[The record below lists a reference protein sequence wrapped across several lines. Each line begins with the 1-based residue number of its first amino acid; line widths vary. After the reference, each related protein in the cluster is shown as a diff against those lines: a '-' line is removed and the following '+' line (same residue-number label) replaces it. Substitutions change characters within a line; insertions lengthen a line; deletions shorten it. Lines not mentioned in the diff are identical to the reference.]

1 MFSWFSLQSGI
12 RGGGYLSQIDA
23 LRGWAILLV
32 FFFHAWGISGGSTG
46 SEPSLWFSYVAAG
59 RTGVTLFFVISGFL
73 LSIPWL
79 RALRSSDVAMPS
91 LKNYYAARVLRIVPL
106 YYLAVFM
113 ACVVYGY
120 WNAGFKAFTFQFIG
134 FEIFPFSVVWW
145 TLVTEVQFYLVLP
158 LLIWLLASS
167 GKSRLFLLL
176 VLILW
181 GGVYITQVLNNP
193 SGEKIGSYLLTKSLF
208 GRLPAFLLGMLAA
221 WAFLGVRALPIF
233 QANWVRVLGAVIIL
247 LALFLNG
254 VVLRHTVLLGEWK
267 SESNWHEHH
276 IYEAILWSVVLLV
289 LVLTRPLFYR
299 VIANSVL
306 AVVGKLSY
314 SLYLWHVPI
323 LFYVIY
329 PTKERIGVGFSES
342 VLAYLLA
349 FAALLLSLMASLL
362 TYRFIELPGLNVK
375 RRLAI

>member
-46 SEPSLWFSYVAAG
+46 AEPSLWFSYVAAG

-79 RALRSSDVAMPS
+79 RAMQSPDVAMPS

-113 ACVVYGY
+113 ACVVSGS
-120 WNAGFKAFTFQFIG
+120 WGTGFKAFTFQFVG

-158 LLIWLLASS
+158 LLIWLLARE
-167 GKSRLFLLL
+167 GKSRLILLL

-181 GGVYITQVLNNP
+181 GGVYMTQVLHNP
-193 SGEKIGSYLLTKSLF
+193 SGEKISSYLLTKSLL

-221 WAFLGVRALPIF
+221 WIFLKARALPIF
-233 QANWVRVLGAVIIL
+233 SANWVRVLGAVAVL
-247 LALFLNG
+247 LALYVNG
-254 VVLRHTVLLGEWK
+254 VVLRHTVLLGEWQ

-289 LVLTRPLFYR
+289 LVLTRPLLYR

-342 VLAYLLA
+342 VLAYLLT
-349 FAALLLSLMASLL
+349 FAALLLSLIASLL

-375 RRLAI
+375 RRLPI

>member
-12 RGGGYLSQIDA
+12 RGGDYLSQIDA

-32 FFFHAWGISGGSTG
+32 FFFHAWGISGGSAG

-113 ACVVYGY
+113 ACVVSGY

-349 FAALLLSLMASLL
+349 FAALLLSLVASLL

>member
-12 RGGGYLSQIDA
+12 RGGDYLSQIDA

-32 FFFHAWGISGGSTG
+32 FFFHAWGISGGSAG

-59 RTGVTLFFVISGFL
+59 GTGVTLFFVISGFL

-79 RALRSSDVAMPS
+79 RAMQSPDVAMPS

-113 ACVVYGY
+113 ACVVSGY

-193 SGEKIGSYLLTKSLF
+193 SGEKIGSYLLTKSLL

-221 WAFLGVRALPIF
+221 WIFLKARALPIF
-233 QANWVRVLGAVIIL
+233 SANWVRVLGAVAVL
-247 LALFLNG
+247 LALYVNG
-254 VVLRHTVLLGEWK
+254 MVLRHTVLLGEWQ
-267 SESNWHEHH
+267 SESNWHEHN

-289 LVLTRPLFYR
+289 LVLTRPFFYQ

-323 LFYVIY
+323 LFYAIY
-329 PTKERIGVGFSES
+329 PMKERIGEGFSETI
-342 VLAYLLA
+342 LAYVLT
-349 FAALLLSLMASLL
+349 FVALLISLMASLL
-362 TYRFIELPGLNVK
+362 TYKCIELPGLNMK
-375 RRLAI
+375 RRLPI

>member
-32 FFFHAWGISGGSTG
+32 FFFHAWGISGGSTDA
-46 SEPSLWFSYVAAG
+46 EPSLWFSYVAAG

-79 RALRSSDVAMPS
+79 RAMQSPDVAMPS

-113 ACVVYGY
+113 ACVVSGS
-120 WNAGFKAFTFQFIG
+120 WGTGFKAFTFQFVG
-134 FEIFPFSVVWW
+134 FEISPFSVVWW
-145 TLVTEVQFYLVLP
+145 TLVTEIQFYLVLP
-158 LLIWLLASS
+158 LLIWLLAGG
-167 GKSRLFLLL
+167 GKRRLMFLL

-181 GGVYITQVLNNP
+181 AGFYITEVIYNP
-193 SGEKIGSYLLTKSLF
+193 SGEKFRSYLLTKSLL

-221 WAFLGVRALPIF
+221 WIFLKARALPIF
-233 QANWVRVLGAVIIL
+233 SANWVRVLGALAVM
-247 LALFLNG
+247 LALYVNG

-299 VIANSVL
+299 IITNSAL

-323 LFYVIY
+323 LFYVIH

-342 VLAYLLA
+342 VLAYLLS

-375 RRLAI
+375 RRLPI

>member
-32 FFFHAWGISGGSTG
+32 FFFHAWGVSGGSAG

-79 RALRSSDVAMPS
+79 RALTSADVTMPS

-113 ACVVYGY
+113 ACVVSGS
-120 WNAGFKAFTFQFIG
+120 WDAGFKAFTFQFVG

-158 LLIWLLASS
+158 LLIWLLASG

-181 GGVYITQVLNNP
+181 GGVYVTQVLHNA

-208 GRLPAFLLGMLAA
+208 GRLPAFLLGMVAA
-221 WAFLGVRALPIF
+221 WVFLGVRALPIF

-247 LALFLNG
+247 LALYVNG
-254 VVLRHTVLLGEWK
+254 VVLRHTVLLGGWE

-276 IYEAILWSVVLLV
+276 FFEAILWSVVLLV
-289 LVLTRPLFYR
+289 LVLTRPLFYW

-329 PTKERIGVGFSES
+329 PAKERLGVGFSES
-342 VLAYLLA
+342 LLAYLLT
-349 FAALLLSLMASLL
+349 FAALLLSLMVSLL

>member
-46 SEPSLWFSYVAAG
+46 AEPSLWFSYVAAG

-79 RALRSSDVAMPS
+79 RAMQSPDVAMPS

-113 ACVVYGY
+113 ACVVSGS
-120 WNAGFKAFTFQFIG
+120 WGTGFKAFTFQFVG

-145 TLVTEVQFYLVLP
+145 TLVTEIQFYLVLP
-158 LLIWLLASS
+158 LLIWLLASG
-167 GKSRLFLLL
+167 GKSRLILLL

-181 GGVYITQVLNNP
+181 GGVYMTQVLHNP
-193 SGEKIGSYLLTKSLF
+193 SGEKISSYLLTKSLL

-221 WAFLGVRALPIF
+221 WIFLKARALPIF
-233 QANWVRVLGAVIIL
+233 SANWVRVLGACSGTAS
-247 LALFLNG
+247 ALC
-254 VVLRHTVLLGEWK
+254 
-267 SESNWHEHH
+267 
-276 IYEAILWSVVLLV
+276 
-289 LVLTRPLFYR
+289 
-299 VIANSVL
+299 
-306 AVVGKLSY
+306 
-314 SLYLWHVPI
+314 
-323 LFYVIY
+323 
-329 PTKERIGVGFSES
+329 
-342 VLAYLLA
+342 
-349 FAALLLSLMASLL
+349 
-362 TYRFIELPGLNVK
+362 
-375 RRLAI
+375 

>member
-12 RGGGYLSQIDA
+12 RGGDYLSQVDA

-32 FFFHAWGISGGSTG
+32 FFFHAWGISGGSAG

-79 RALRSSDVAMPS
+79 RAMQSPNVAMPS
-91 LKNYYAARVLRIVPL
+91 LKNYYAARILRIVPL
-106 YYLAVFM
+106 YYLAVLM
-113 ACVVYGY
+113 ACVVSGS
-120 WNAGFKAFTFQFIG
+120 WSTGLKAFTFQFVG
-134 FEIFPFSVVWW
+134 FEVFPFSVVWW

-158 LLIWLLASS
+158 IFIWLLAGG
-167 GKSRLFLLL
+167 GKSRVILLL
-176 VLILW
+176 VLMLW
-181 GGVYITQVLNNP
+181 GSVYITQVLHNP

-221 WAFLGVRALPIF
+221 WVFLKAKALTILN
-233 QANWVRVLGAVIIL
+233 ANGVRVLGAVIIL
-247 LALFLNG
+247 LALFING
-254 VVLRHTVLLGEWK
+254 AVLRHTVLLGEWQ

-289 LVLTRPLFYR
+289 LVLTRPLFHR

-329 PTKERIGVGFSES
+329 PTKERIGEGFSETI
-342 VLAYLLA
+342 LAYVLT
-349 FAALLLSLMASLL
+349 FAALLVSLMASLL
-362 TYRFIELPGLNVK
+362 TYKYIELPGLNMK
-375 RRLAI
+375 RRLPI

>member
-32 FFFHAWGISGGSTG
+32 FFFHAWGISGGSAG
-46 SEPSLWFSYVAAG
+46 SEPSLWFSYVVAG

-113 ACVVYGY
+113 ACVVSGY

-314 SLYLWHVPI
+314 SLYLLHVPI

-349 FAALLLSLMASLL
+349 FAALLLSLVASLL

>member
-79 RALRSSDVAMPS
+79 RAMQSPDVAMPS
-91 LKNYYAARVLRIVPL
+91 FKNYYAARVLRIVPL

-113 ACVVYGY
+113 ACVVSGS
-120 WNAGFKAFTFQFIG
+120 WGTGFKAFTFQFVG

-145 TLVTEVQFYLVLP
+145 TLVTEVQFYLLLP
-158 LLIWLLASS
+158 LLIWLLARE
-167 GKSRLFLLL
+167 GKSRLILLL

-181 GGVYITQVLNNP
+181 GGVYMTQVLHNP
-193 SGEKIGSYLLTKSLF
+193 SGEKISSYLLTKSLL

-221 WAFLGVRALPIF
+221 WIFLKARALPIF
-233 QANWVRVLGAVIIL
+233 SANWVRVLGALAVL
-247 LALFLNG
+247 LALYVNG
-254 VVLRHTVLLGEWK
+254 VVLRHTVLLGEWQ

-289 LVLTRPLFYR
+289 LVLTRPLLYR

-342 VLAYLLA
+342 VLAYLLT

-375 RRLAI
+375 RRLPI

>member
-32 FFFHAWGISGGSTG
+32 FFFHAWGISGGSAG

-79 RALRSSDVAMPS
+79 RAMQSSNVAMPS

-113 ACVVYGY
+113 ACVVSGS
-120 WNAGFKAFTFQFIG
+120 WGTGFKAFTFQFVG

-349 FAALLLSLMASLL
+349 FAALLLSLVASLL

>member
-12 RGGGYLSQIDA
+12 RGGDYLSQIDA

-32 FFFHAWGISGGSTG
+32 FFFHAWGISGGSAG
-46 SEPSLWFSYVAAG
+46 SEPSLWFSYVVAG

-113 ACVVYGY
+113 ACVVSGY

>member
-1 MFSWFSLQSGI
+1 
-12 RGGGYLSQIDA
+12 
-23 LRGWAILLV
+23 
-32 FFFHAWGISGGSTG
+32 
-46 SEPSLWFSYVAAG
+46 
-59 RTGVTLFFVISGFL
+59 
-73 LSIPWL
+73 
-79 RALRSSDVAMPS
+79 
-91 LKNYYAARVLRIVPL
+91 
-106 YYLAVFM
+106 
-113 ACVVYGY
+113 
-120 WNAGFKAFTFQFIG
+120 
-134 FEIFPFSVVWW
+134 
-145 TLVTEVQFYLVLP
+145 
-158 LLIWLLASS
+158 
-167 GKSRLFLLL
+167 LLL

-349 FAALLLSLMASLL
+349 FTALLLSLVASLL

>member
-12 RGGGYLSQIDA
+12 RGGGYLSQVDA

-79 RALRSSDVAMPS
+79 RAMQSPDVAMPS
-91 LKNYYAARVLRIVPL
+91 FKNYYAARVLRIVPL

-113 ACVVYGY
+113 ACVVSGS
-120 WNAGFKAFTFQFIG
+120 WGTGFKAFTFQFVG

-145 TLVTEVQFYLVLP
+145 TLVTEVQFYLLLP
-158 LLIWLLASS
+158 LLIWLLARE
-167 GKSRLFLLL
+167 GKSRLILLL

-181 GGVYITQVLNNP
+181 GGVYMTQVLHNP
-193 SGEKIGSYLLTKSLF
+193 SGEKISSYLLTKSLL

-221 WAFLGVRALPIF
+221 WIFLKARALPIF
-233 QANWVRVLGAVIIL
+233 SANWVRVLGAVAVL
-247 LALFLNG
+247 LALYVNG
-254 VVLRHTVLLGEWK
+254 VVLRHTVLLGEWQ

-289 LVLTRPLFYR
+289 LVLTRPLLYR

-342 VLAYLLA
+342 VLAYLLS

-375 RRLAI
+375 RRLPI

>member
-79 RALRSSDVAMPS
+79 RAMQSPDVAMPS
-91 LKNYYAARVLRIVPL
+91 FKNYYAARVLRIVPL

-113 ACVVYGY
+113 ACVVSGS
-120 WNAGFKAFTFQFIG
+120 WGTGFKAFTFQFVG

-145 TLVTEVQFYLVLP
+145 TLVTEVQFYLLLP
-158 LLIWLLASS
+158 LLIWLLARE
-167 GKSRLFLLL
+167 GKSRLILLL

-181 GGVYITQVLNNP
+181 GGVYMTQVLHNP
-193 SGEKIGSYLLTKSLF
+193 SGEKISSYLLTKSLL

-221 WAFLGVRALPIF
+221 WIFLKARALPIF
-233 QANWVRVLGAVIIL
+233 SANWVRVLGALAVL
-247 LALFLNG
+247 LALYVNG
-254 VVLRHTVLLGEWK
+254 VVLRHTVLLGEWQ

-289 LVLTRPLFYR
+289 LVLTRPLLYR

-342 VLAYLLA
+342 VLAYLLT
-349 FAALLLSLMASLL
+349 FAALLLSLIASLL

-375 RRLAI
+375 RRLPI

>member
-12 RGGGYLSQIDA
+12 RGGDYLSQVDA

-32 FFFHAWGISGGSTG
+32 FFFHAWGISGGSAG

-79 RALRSSDVAMPS
+79 RAMQSPNVAMPS
-91 LKNYYAARVLRIVPL
+91 LKNYYAARILRIVPL
-106 YYLAVFM
+106 YYLAVLM
-113 ACVVYGY
+113 ACVVSGS
-120 WNAGFKAFTFQFIG
+120 WSTGLKAFTFQFVG
-134 FEIFPFSVVWW
+134 FEVFPFSVVWW

-158 LLIWLLASS
+158 IFIWLLACG
-167 GKSRLFLLL
+167 GKSRVILLL
-176 VLILW
+176 VLMLW
-181 GGVYITQVLNNP
+181 GSVYITQVLHNP

-221 WAFLGVRALPIF
+221 WVFLKAKALTILN
-233 QANWVRVLGAVIIL
+233 ANGVRVLGAVIIL
-247 LALFLNG
+247 LALFING
-254 VVLRHTVLLGEWK
+254 AVLRHTVLLGEWQ

-289 LVLTRPLFYR
+289 LVLTRPLFHR

-329 PTKERIGVGFSES
+329 PTKERIGEGFSETI
-342 VLAYLLA
+342 LAYVLT
-349 FAALLLSLMASLL
+349 FAALLISLMASLL
-362 TYRFIELPGLNVK
+362 TYKYIELPGLNMK
-375 RRLAI
+375 RRLPI

>member
-12 RGGGYLSQIDA
+12 RGGDYLSQVDA

-32 FFFHAWGISGGSTG
+32 FFFHAWGISGGSAG

-79 RALRSSDVAMPS
+79 RAMQSPNVAMPS
-91 LKNYYAARVLRIVPL
+91 LKNYYAARILRIVPL
-106 YYLAVFM
+106 YYLAVLM
-113 ACVVYGY
+113 ACVVSGS
-120 WNAGFKAFTFQFIG
+120 WSTGLKAFTFQFVG

-158 LLIWLLASS
+158 IFIWLLAGG
-167 GKSRLFLLL
+167 GKSRVILLL
-176 VLILW
+176 VLMLW
-181 GGVYITQVLNNP
+181 GSVYITQVLHNP

-221 WAFLGVRALPIF
+221 WVFLKAKALTILN
-233 QANWVRVLGAVIIL
+233 ANGVRVLGAVIIL
-247 LALFLNG
+247 LALFING
-254 VVLRHTVLLGEWK
+254 AVLRHTVLLGEWQ

-289 LVLTRPLFYR
+289 LVLTRPLFHR

-329 PTKERIGVGFSES
+329 PTKERIGEGFPETI
-342 VLAYLLA
+342 LAYVLT
-349 FAALLLSLMASLL
+349 FAALLISLMASLL
-362 TYRFIELPGLNVK
+362 TYKYIELPGLNMK
-375 RRLAI
+375 RRLPI

>member
-46 SEPSLWFSYVAAG
+46 AEPSLWFSYVAAG

-79 RALRSSDVAMPS
+79 RAMQSPDVAMPS

-113 ACVVYGY
+113 ACVVSGS
-120 WNAGFKAFTFQFIG
+120 WGTGFKAFTFQFVG

-158 LLIWLLASS
+158 LLIWLLASG
-167 GKSRLFLLL
+167 GKSRLILLL

-181 GGVYITQVLNNP
+181 GGVYMTQALHNP
-193 SGEKIGSYLLTKSLF
+193 SGEKISSYLLTKSLL

-221 WAFLGVRALPIF
+221 WIFLKTRALPIF
-233 QANWVRVLGAVIIL
+233 SANWVRVLGAVAVL
-247 LALFLNG
+247 LALYVNG
-254 VVLRHTVLLGEWK
+254 VVLRHTVLLGEWQ

-299 VIANSVL
+299 IIANSVL

-323 LFYVIY
+323 LFHVIY

-342 VLAYLLA
+342 VLAYLLT

-375 RRLAI
+375 RRLPI

>member
-32 FFFHAWGISGGSTG
+32 FFFHAWGISGGSSA

-79 RALRSSDVAMPS
+79 RAMQSSNVVMPS

-113 ACVVYGY
+113 ACVVSGS
-120 WNAGFKAFTFQFIG
+120 WGTGFKAFTFQFVG

-158 LLIWLLASS
+158 LLIWLLARS
-167 GKSRLFLLL
+167 GKSRLILLL

-181 GGVYITQVLNNP
+181 GSVYITQVLHNP

-221 WAFLGVRALPIF
+221 WIFLKARALPIF
-233 QANWVRVLGAVIIL
+233 SANWVRVLGAVIIL
-247 LALFLNG
+247 LALFING
-254 VVLRHTVLLGEWK
+254 AVLRHTVLLGEWK

-289 LVLTRPLFYR
+289 LVLTRPLFHR
-299 VIANSVL
+299 AIANSVL

-342 VLAYLLA
+342 LLAYLLT

>member
-12 RGGGYLSQIDA
+12 RGGSYLSQIDA

-32 FFFHAWGISGGSTG
+32 FFFHAWGISGGSAG
-46 SEPSLWFSYVAAG
+46 SEPSLWFSYAAAG

-79 RALRSSDVAMPS
+79 SAMQSPDVAMPS

-113 ACVVYGY
+113 ACVVSGS
-120 WNAGFKAFTFQFIG
+120 WDTGFKAFTFQFVG

-145 TLVTEVQFYLVLP
+145 TLVTEIQFYLVLP
-158 LLIWLLASS
+158 LLIWLLAGG
-167 GKSRLFLLL
+167 GKRRLIFLL

-181 GGVYITQVLNNP
+181 AGFYIIEVLYNP
-193 SGEKIGSYLLTKSLF
+193 SGEKIRSYLLTKSLF

-221 WAFLGVRALPIF
+221 WIFLRVRASAIF
-233 QANWVRVLGAVIIL
+233 NTNWMRVLGAGALL
-247 LALFLNG
+247 LALYINA
-254 VVLRHTVLLGEWK
+254 VVLQRTVFLGEWA
-267 SESNWHEHH
+267 SEFSWHEHH
-276 IYEAILWSVVLLV
+276 IYEALLWSVVLLV
-289 LVLTRPLFYR
+289 LVLTRPFCHR
-299 VIANSVL
+299 VIVNSVM

-323 LFYVIY
+323 LFYVID
-329 PTKERIGVGFSES
+329 PSKERIGAGFSES
-342 VLAYLLA
+342 ASAYLLT
-349 FAALLLSLMASLL
+349 FAALLLSLMVSLL
-362 TYRFIELPGLNVK
+362 TYRYVELPGLNVK
-375 RRLAI
+375 RRLTV

>member
-12 RGGGYLSQIDA
+12 RGGDYLSQVDA

-32 FFFHAWGISGGSTG
+32 FFFHAWGINGGSAG

-79 RALRSSDVAMPS
+79 SAMQSPNVAMPS
-91 LKNYYAARVLRIVPL
+91 LKNYYAARILRIVPL
-106 YYLAVFM
+106 YYLAVLM
-113 ACVVYGY
+113 ACVVSGS
-120 WNAGFKAFTFQFIG
+120 WSTGLKAFTFQFVG
-134 FEIFPFSVVWW
+134 FEVFPFSVVWW

-158 LLIWLLASS
+158 IFIWLLAGG
-167 GKSRLFLLL
+167 GKSRVILLL
-176 VLILW
+176 VLMLW
-181 GGVYITQVLNNP
+181 GSVYITQVLHNP

-221 WAFLGVRALPIF
+221 WVFLKAKALTILN
-233 QANWVRVLGAVIIL
+233 ANGVRVLGAVIIL
-247 LALFLNG
+247 LALFING
-254 VVLRHTVLLGEWK
+254 AVLRHTVLLGEWQ

-289 LVLTRPLFYR
+289 LVLTRPLFHR

-329 PTKERIGVGFSES
+329 PTKERIGEGFSETI
-342 VLAYLLA
+342 LAYVLT
-349 FAALLLSLMASLL
+349 FAALLISLMASLL
-362 TYRFIELPGLNVK
+362 TYKYIELPGLNMK
-375 RRLAI
+375 RRLPI

>member
-79 RALRSSDVAMPS
+79 RAMQSPDVAMPS
-91 LKNYYAARVLRIVPL
+91 FKNYYAARVLRIVPL

-113 ACVVYGY
+113 ACVVSGS
-120 WNAGFKAFTFQFIG
+120 WGTGFKAFTFQFVG

-145 TLVTEVQFYLVLP
+145 TLVTEVQFYLLLP
-158 LLIWLLASS
+158 LLIWLLARE
-167 GKSRLFLLL
+167 GKSRLILLL

-181 GGVYITQVLNNP
+181 GGVYMTQVLHNP
-193 SGEKIGSYLLTKSLF
+193 SGEKISSYLLTKSLL

-221 WAFLGVRALPIF
+221 WIFLKARALPIF
-233 QANWVRVLGAVIIL
+233 SANWVRVLGAVAVL
-247 LALFLNG
+247 LALYVNG
-254 VVLRHTVLLGEWK
+254 VVLRHTVLLGEWQ

-289 LVLTRPLFYR
+289 LVLTRPLLYR

-342 VLAYLLA
+342 VLAYLLS

-375 RRLAI
+375 RRLPI

>member
-12 RGGGYLSQIDA
+12 RGGDYLSQIDA

-32 FFFHAWGISGGSTG
+32 FFFHAWGISGGSAG
-46 SEPSLWFSYVAAG
+46 SEPSLWFSYVVAG

-113 ACVVYGY
+113 ACVVSGY

-349 FAALLLSLMASLL
+349 FAALLLSLVASLL

>member
-46 SEPSLWFSYVAAG
+46 AEPSLWFSYVAAG
-59 RTGVTLFFVISGFL
+59 GTGVTLFFVISGFL

-79 RALRSSDVAMPS
+79 RAMQSPDVAMPS

-113 ACVVYGY
+113 ACVVSGY

-158 LLIWLLASS
+158 LLIWLLASG
-167 GKSRLFLLL
+167 GKSRLILLL

-181 GGVYITQVLNNP
+181 GGVYMTQALHNP
-193 SGEKIGSYLLTKSLF
+193 SGEKISSYLLTKSLL

-221 WAFLGVRALPIF
+221 WIFLKTRALPIF
-233 QANWVRVLGAVIIL
+233 SANWVRVMGAVAVL
-247 LALFLNG
+247 LALCVNG
-254 VVLRHTVLLGEWK
+254 MVLRHTVLLGEWQ

-289 LVLTRPLFYR
+289 LVLTRPLFHR

-329 PTKERIGVGFSES
+329 PTKERIGEGFSETI
-342 VLAYLLA
+342 LAYVLT
-349 FAALLLSLMASLL
+349 FAALLVSLMASLL
-362 TYRFIELPGLNVK
+362 TYKYIELPGLNMK
-375 RRLAI
+375 RRLPI

>member
-32 FFFHAWGISGGSTG
+32 FFFHAWGISGGSTDA
-46 SEPSLWFSYVAAG
+46 EPSLWFSYVAAG

-79 RALRSSDVAMPS
+79 RAMQSPDVAMPS

-113 ACVVYGY
+113 ACVVSGY

-181 GGVYITQVLNNP
+181 GGVYIIQVLNNP

-221 WAFLGVRALPIF
+221 WAFLRVRAMPIL

-349 FAALLLSLMASLL
+349 FAALLLSLVASLL

>member
-79 RALRSSDVAMPS
+79 RAMQSPDVAMPS
-91 LKNYYAARVLRIVPL
+91 FKNYYAARVLRIVPL

-113 ACVVYGY
+113 ACVVSGS
-120 WNAGFKAFTFQFIG
+120 WGTGFKAFTFQFVG

-145 TLVTEVQFYLVLP
+145 TLVTEIQFYLVLP
-158 LLIWLLASS
+158 LLIWLLARE
-167 GKSRLFLLL
+167 GKSRLILLL

-181 GGVYITQVLNNP
+181 GGVYMTQVLHNP
-193 SGEKIGSYLLTKSLF
+193 SGEKISSYLLTKSLL

-221 WAFLGVRALPIF
+221 WIFLKARALPIF
-233 QANWVRVLGAVIIL
+233 SANWVRVLGALAVL
-247 LALFLNG
+247 LALYVNG
-254 VVLRHTVLLGEWK
+254 VVLRHTVLLGEWQ

-289 LVLTRPLFYR
+289 LVLTRPLLYR

-342 VLAYLLA
+342 VLAYLLT

-375 RRLAI
+375 RRLPI

>member
-32 FFFHAWGISGGSTG
+32 FFFHAWGISGGSSA

-79 RALRSSDVAMPS
+79 RAMQSSNVVMPS

-113 ACVVYGY
+113 ACVVSGS
-120 WNAGFKAFTFQFIG
+120 WGTGFKAFTFQFVG

-158 LLIWLLASS
+158 LLIWLLARS
-167 GKSRLFLLL
+167 GKSRLILLL

-181 GGVYITQVLNNP
+181 GSVYITQVLHNP

-221 WAFLGVRALPIF
+221 WIFLKARALPIF
-233 QANWVRVLGAVIIL
+233 SANWVRVLGAVIIL
-247 LALFLNG
+247 LALFING
-254 VVLRHTVLLGEWK
+254 AVLRHTVLLGEWK

-289 LVLTRPLFYR
+289 LVLTRPLFHR
-299 VIANSVL
+299 AIANSVL

-342 VLAYLLA
+342 LLAYLLT

-375 RRLAI
+375 RRLSI

>member
-79 RALRSSDVAMPS
+79 RAMQSSNVAMPS

-113 ACVVYGY
+113 ACVVSDSWGT
-120 WNAGFKAFTFQFIG
+120 GFKAFTFQFVG

-254 VVLRHTVLLGEWK
+254 VV
-267 SESNWHEHH
+267 
-276 IYEAILWSVVLLV
+276 
-289 LVLTRPLFYR
+289 
-299 VIANSVL
+299 
-306 AVVGKLSY
+306 
-314 SLYLWHVPI
+314 
-323 LFYVIY
+323 
-329 PTKERIGVGFSES
+329 
-342 VLAYLLA
+342 
-349 FAALLLSLMASLL
+349 
-362 TYRFIELPGLNVK
+362 
-375 RRLAI
+375 

>member
-12 RGGGYLSQIDA
+12 RGGGYLSQIYA
-23 LRGWAILLV
+23 LRGLAILLV
-32 FFFHAWGISGGSTG
+32 FFFHAWGISGGSAG
-46 SEPSLWFSYVAAG
+46 SEPSLWFSYVVAG

-113 ACVVYGY
+113 ACVVSGY

-349 FAALLLSLMASLL
+349 FAALLLSLVASLL